1 MRALARPTLAGYS
14 AAASPRYPATPVISD
29 PLFYLAAVPAVIL
42 LGLAKGGFAGVG
54 MAAAPLLALVVP
66 PVQALG
72 ILLPIL
78 LVGDALAV
86 WTYRR
91 QWDRWN
97 FKVLMIGQ
105 VIGVGLGWALAA
117 HVSDA
122 QVRLVIGL
130 ISVLFTLYH
139 WLGQPTVVRRPTA
152 ARGVFWGAAAGFAT
166 FIAHAGAPPFQMH
179 MLPQRLD
186 KEVYAATNVMFF
198 AAGNVLKIGPYFA
211 LGQLSSENLATA
223 AVLMPL
229 VIVATCF
236 GVWLV
241 RRISGEWFYRLAHLI
256 VFVIGLELMRSGLVG
271 MLAP

>member
-1 MRALARPTLAGYS
+1 
-14 AAASPRYPATPVISD
+14 VITD
-29 PLFYLAAVPAVIL
+29 PLFYLAAVPAVVL

-91 QWDRWN
+91 KWDRWN

-105 VIGVGLGWALAA
+105 FIGVGFGWALAA

-122 QVRLVIGL
+122 QVRLVVGL
-130 ISVLFTLYH
+130 ISVLFALYQ
-139 WLGQPTVVRRPTA
+139 WFWRPTAVRRPTTA
-152 ARGVFWGAAAGFAT
+152 GGIFWGAGAGFTT

-198 AAGNVLKIGPYFA
+198 AAGNVLKVGPYFA
-211 LGQLSSENLATA
+211 LGQLSAENLTTA
-223 AVLMPL
+223 AVLMPI
-229 VIVATCF
+229 VVVATF
-236 GVWLV
+236 VGVWLV
-241 RRISGEWFYRLAHLI
+241 RRISGEWFYRLAYLI

-271 MLAP
+271 MLTP